1 VPLNL
6 TNDNKT
12 EFGAGTTL
20 PVYSSDI
27 STDQGRVIVSGG
39 SFTSAN
45 TATTQ
50 FVDWRTSEPGKQY
63 RGQALLTFWVAPASG
78 ASGTGFNL
86 AAQLYRSTALDT
98 IMDVTNTDDLVRT
111 GSPKRSQ
118 PVPLTSATWCA
129 GANDWQK
136 VAIRLPIDMRNPL
149 GPSEFLGVRLWN
161 VGGGSYST
169 RVRIAYDVANDALGR
184 GFPATLAL
192 PEM

>member
-1 VPLNL
+1 
-6 TNDNKT
+6 
-12 EFGAGTTL
+12 
-20 PVYSSDI
+20 
-27 STDQGRVIVSGG
+27 
-39 SFTSAN
+39 
-45 TATTQ
+45 
-50 FVDWRTSEPGKQY
+50 
-63 RGQALLTFWVAPASG
+63 VAPASG